1 MRTLGRHIIIIAISK
16 AAAEVI
22 KSVIRAKPET
32 HMKYVDFLYEQ
43 ARMETMRFER
53 LHAPKEGAGGERR
66 DAGAD
71 RR

>member
-1 MRTLGRHIIIIAISK
+1 MKLVGQHLIIITLSR

-22 KSVIRAKPET
+22 KSMIRAKPET

-53 LHAPKEGAGGERR
+53 LHAPKGAKDEP
-66 DAGAD
+66 AD
-71 RR
+71 R